1 MLLMTKTKNKFSK
14 FPYLEFNLSNISVN
28 GSKRG
33 CSGFITNKL
42 NGKHVYIN
50 TESSIQASYANK
62 ILIRTA
68 KNTKDYTGGYN
79 QYTTEE
85 NLVNAVMNLL
95 K

>member
-33 CSGFITNKL
+33 CSGFITNTL

-50 TESSIQASYANK
+50 TESLIQNFSGNK

-79 QYTTEE
+79 KYTTEE

>member
-50 TESSIQASYANK
+50 TESLIQAFSGNK